1 MNSSDISHIF
11 APGGPVASHIPSYE
25 YREGQ
30 VWMAQLVGECYDES
44 QIMAIEAE
52 TGIGKSF
59 AYLSAAFLDSHDHQG
74 SKTVIATSTIALQHQ
89 LQDRDIPFLRKAM
102 GLPIDS
108 QILKGRNNY
117 LCTKRL
123 YKLLGDRSSLT
134 EVEQGQLGSLLAIV
148 GVHESGDR
156 ATLEFEVSSRLWARV
171 CSDAESCLGYRCSH
185 REGCFLQRAR
195 KKASEAS
202 IIIVNHHLLFADMM
216 LKSEEGGEAAVI
228 LPEYHHLIVD
238 EAHNIERNA
247 VSYFTDS
254 YDSYTLESIL
264 STLYSTKRGSASGL
278 VETLR
283 EFSDNPGAFNE
294 VYSHLLQLRLLSDA
308 FDTQMERHFSG
319 VTNSRFI
326 EPDTFLSDSG
336 LLEACTS
343 LGQEVRTTVS
353 VLKECLDSCQ
363 ESPES
368 ISDLYEARALVIRLK
383 NLFEVLQQ
391 YGNFALQRTHVYWFE
406 PYTFDSGYVRRSL
419 RLTPLEFG
427 SLFDRHLY
435 GVCSS
440 VLLTSAT
447 LTVAGSFSFWQQ
459 KVGLEESYTERFR
472 SYRIPS
478 PFDYRS
484 RVLLALPTDAP
495 DPNDY
500 SRFVTYSTGLIEQL
514 IELCRGG
521 AMILFTSYAML
532 RDMYE
537 RLREPIERMG
547 ITVMKQNDRDT
558 VRLMKAFV
566 EDRHS
571 VLFATQSFWE
581 GMDAPGETLR
591 LLIVCRLP
599 FTVPTEPLFYAK
611 KRRLEELGRKPFYD
625 LALPEAAMKLKQGFG
640 RLMRT
645 SSDKGIVCI
654 LDPRLT
660 TKSYGRMI
668 TASLP
673 DCQRYSSSAER
684 ILDRAADFYL
694 S

>member
-1 MNSSDISHIF
+1 MNNSDISSLF
-11 APGGPVASHIPSYE
+11 APNGPIASHIPSYE

-30 VWMAQLVGECYDES
+30 VQMAELVRECYDDS
-44 QIMAIEAE
+44 LIMAIEAE

-59 AYLSAAFLDSHDHQG
+59 AYLSAAFLDCHDHQG
-74 SKTVIATSTIALQHQ
+74 AKTVIATSTIALQHQ

-123 YKLLGDRSSLT
+123 YKLLGDRASLT
-134 EVEQGQLGSLLAIV
+134 EAEQRQLGQLLAIV

-156 ATLEFEVSSRLWARV
+156 ATFDFEVSSKLWGRV
-171 CSDAESCLGYRCSH
+171 CSDAESCLGYRCSQ

-216 LKSEEGGEAAVI
+216 LKSSEGGDSAVI
-228 LPEYHHLIVD
+228 LPEYHHLIID

-247 VSYFTDS
+247 VSYFTES
-254 YDSYTLESIL
+254 FDSYTLASIL
-264 STLYSTKRGSASGL
+264 SSLYTTKRGSASGL
-278 VETLR
+278 VENLR
-283 EFSDNPGAFNE
+283 EYSDNPGAFNE
-294 VYSHLLQLRLLSDA
+294 VYSHLLQLRLLSDS
-308 FDTQMERHFSG
+308 FDTQLERQFQG
-319 VTNSRFI
+319 VNNSQFI
-326 EPDTFLSDSG
+326 EPERFLGDSE
-336 LLEACTS
+336 LLEACKA
-343 LGQEVRTTVS
+343 LKEGLRTTVS
-353 VLKECLDSCQ
+353 ILKECLDSCQ

-383 NLFEVLQQ
+383 GLFEVLEQ
-391 YGNFALQRTHVYWFE
+391 YGTFSLQQTHVYWFE
-406 PYTFDSGYVRRSL
+406 PYTFDSGYVRRAL

-427 SLFDRHLY
+427 TLFDEHLY
-435 GVCSS
+435 GLCSS
-440 VLLTSAT
+440 VLMTSAT
-447 LTVAGSFSFWQQ
+447 LTVAGSFRYWQQ
-459 KVGLEESYTERFR
+459 KVGLEDCYIERFR
-472 SYRIPS
+472 ACRIPS

-500 SRFVTYSTGLIEQL
+500 TRFITYSTSLIEQL

-537 RLREPIERMG
+537 RLKEPIERMG

-611 KRRLEELGRKPFYD
+611 KRRLEQLGRKPFYD

-640 RLMRT
+640 RLMRK

-673 DCQRYSSSAER
+673 DCQRYSSSSER